1 MEKGTVFISGATAGI
16 GQATAR
22 RLAMAGYALILTGR
36 REERLLHLANELR
49 EQTEVQTAV
58 LDVRDRFEL
67 RRIFDAHPEWLAQV
81 TVLVNN
87 AGLAAGT
94 EKLQDANAEDWD
106 AMIDTNVKGLL
117 SLTQKLLPGMIARR
131 EGHIV
136 NLGSV
141 AGRQVYPGG
150 GVYCATKFAVRALTE
165 GLRMDLM
172 GTGLRVTNISPGMV
186 ETEFSEVRMKS
197 AVKAKAIYQGMTPLS
212 PEDIADAIYWSI
224 ERPPHVNIQELVI
237 YPTDQAG
244 VGMVHRSEQI

>member
-1 MEKGTVFISGATAGI
+1 MEKGTAFISGATAGI

-22 RLAMAGYALILTGR
+22 RLAKADYALILTGR
-36 REERLLHLANELR
+36 REDRLKTLAAELR
-49 EQTEVQTAV
+49 EETEVQTAV
-58 LDVRDRFEL
+58 LDVRDSSAIHEL
-67 RRIFDAHPEWLAQV
+67 FKAYPQWLIET

-94 EKLQDANAEDWD
+94 QKMQDANLDDWD
-106 AMIDTNVKGLL
+106 QMFDTNVKGLL
-117 SLTQKLLPGMIARR
+117 HLTQKFLPSMVARR
-131 EGHIV
+131 TGHIV

-165 GLRMDLM
+165 GLRMDLL
-172 GTGLRVTNISPGMV
+172 GTGVRVTNISPGMV

-197 AVKAKAIYQGMTPLS
+197 ATKAKAVYQGMQPLS
-212 PEDIADAIYWSI
+212 ADDIAEAIYWSI
-224 ERPPHVNIQELVI
+224 ERPAHVNIQELVI

-244 VGMVHRSEQI
+244 IGLVHRTT

>member
-1 MEKGTVFISGATAGI
+1 MEKGTVFISGATSGI

-22 RLAMAGYALILTGR
+22 RLATAGYALILTGR
-36 REERLLHLANELR
+36 REDRLKALSQELND
-49 EQTEVQTAV
+49 QTDVQTAV
-58 LDVRDRFEL
+58 LDVRDAFQL
-67 RRIFDAHPEWLAQV
+67 RQVFDAHPEWFAKV
-81 TVLVNN
+81 SVLVNN

-94 EKLQDANAEDWD
+94 EKLQEANPEDWD
-106 AMIDTNVKGLL
+106 TMIDTNIKGLL
-117 SLTQKLLPGMIARR
+117 ALTHRFLPGMIARR
-131 EGHIV
+131 GGHIV

-165 GLRMDLM
+165 GLRLDLM
-172 GTGLRVTNISPGMV
+172 GTGVRVTNISPGMV

-197 AVKAKAIYQGMTPLS
+197 AVKAKAVYQGMTPLS
-212 PEDIADAIYWSI
+212 AEDIADAIYWSI

-244 VGMVHRSEQI
+244 IGFVHRQGS

>member
-16 GQATAR
+16 GAATAR
-22 RLAMAGYALILTGR
+22 KLAMAGYALILTGR
-36 REERLLHLANELR
+36 REERLQQIANELA
-49 EQTEVQTAV
+49 EQTEVRVAA
-58 LDVRDRFEL
+58 LDVQDAQAIRAL
-67 RRIFDAHPEWLAQV
+67 FDAHPEWLGET

-94 EKLQDANAEDWD
+94 DKMQDADPADWD
-106 AMIDTNVKGLL
+106 RMIDTNISGLL
-117 SLTQKLLPGMIARR
+117 HLTRNFLPSMIAKG

-165 GLRMDLM
+165 GLRMDLA
-172 GTGLRVTNISPGMV
+172 GTGVRVTNISPGMV
-186 ETEFSEVRMKS
+186 ETEFSAVRMGNS
-197 AVKAKAIYQGMTPLS
+197 VKAKAVYQGMTPLS
-212 PEDIADAIYWSI
+212 AEDIADAIYWAI
-224 ERPPHVNIQELVI
+224 ERPKHVNIQELVI

-244 VGMVHRSEQI
+244 IGLVSRST

>member
-1 MEKGTVFISGATAGI
+1 MEKGTVFISGATSGI

-22 RLAMAGYALILTGR
+22 RLATAGYALILTGR
-36 REERLLHLANELR
+36 REDRLKALSQELND
-49 EQTEVQTAV
+49 QTDVQTAV
-58 LDVRDRFEL
+58 LDVRDAFQL
-67 RRIFDAHPEWLAQV
+67 RQVFDAHPEWLAKV
-81 TVLVNN
+81 SVLVNN

-94 EKLQDANAEDWD
+94 EKLQEANPEDWD
-106 AMIDTNVKGLL
+106 TMIDTNIKGLL
-117 SLTQKLLPGMIARR
+117 ALTHRFLPGMIARR
-131 EGHIV
+131 GGHIV

-165 GLRMDLM
+165 GLRLDLM
-172 GTGLRVTNISPGMV
+172 GTGVRVTNISPGMV

-197 AVKAKAIYQGMTPLS
+197 AVKAKAVYQGMTPLS
-212 PEDIADAIYWSI
+212 AEDIADAIYWSI

-244 VGMVHRSEQI
+244 IGFVHRQGS